1 MRQEKKVGGTKRA
14 LLTSVLALV
23 LSLAM
28 LAGSTFAWFTDTAS
42 TGVNRIVS
50 GNLDVGLQYWGVGED
65 GQKTW
70 LTAESSEE
78 LFDENAL
85 WEPGYTQIVYLKV
98 KNNGNLALTYAM
110 QITPVRETVGINVD
124 GEQFKLSDYIK
135 FAWTTFTADGDGA
148 PVALDREGAQA
159 GVGEGAQLGTTLHR
173 QAAEP
178 MEAGAEELVALVAWM
193 PENVGNEA
201 NYSTVQPTIEL
212 SLKVLATQ
220 AAVESDSFDTTYD
233 EDAAAAE
240 DLNNKPEYDY
250 ESLYD
255 YDNLKGYGVTV
266 ERNEAGKVVKATV
279 SGVNGKVVDGFFYNN
294 KPGTEATPIDRWRD
308 LKEVVIEEGVT
319 EIGVD
324 AFSVCTSL
332 ETVTLPQSLQKIG
345 EKAFSYCTSLKTINI
360 PDSVNVIGPKAFY
373 FCKSLTSIGIPEGIT
388 EIGYATFGYAE
399 NLTTVNIPASVTRI
413 GDFAFQNCGFT
424 SMDVPATVKEL
435 GEGAFSTC
443 RSLENVTV
451 PAETVS
457 KKAFYFCDALKSV
470 TLTDDVKTIGEEAF
484 RQCTSLES
492 IEIPSSVTELG
503 TCAFKNCFALKTA
516 VIKGGTVKGS
526 LVTEATFYNCNA
538 LETLV
543 ISDNATLDASF
554 KAAYSKST
562 LKTVKI
568 GKGEIGNS
576 AFSNCTNLTTVELGD
591 GVTSIGTSAF
601 LKCKQ
606 LSSIAIGSGVISI
619 GTSAFNGC
627 TALTNANIGSGAI
640 GESAFNGCTSLAN
653 VTLGNGVTSIGK
665 NAFLRCTA
673 LTSISIGSGVTSIGS
688 GAFNGCTELRNANI
702 GSGAIGANA
711 FQDCSRLA
719 SVTLGDGVTSIGTNA
734 FLKCTA
740 LTSMYIGSSVKTI
753 ESYAFSTCS
762 SLSEVTISAAQIG
775 NQAFRSAN
783 ALKKVTLGDGVETI
797 PAGAF
802 SNCGMGNKNNSPELY
817 LKAGTWTSNGQETTV
832 AEGASI
838 TTGNRVFNQIKSG
851 KPATWSAPVNP

>member
-28 LAGSTFAWFTDTAS
+28 LAGTTFAWFTDTAS

-50 GNLDVGLQYWGVGED
+50 GNLDVGLKYWDKESGWLDAED
-65 GQKTW
+65 SKD
-70 LTAESSEE
+70 

-98 KNNGNLALTYAM
+98 KNDGNLALTYAM
-110 QITPVRETVGINVD
+110 QITPVHETVGVNVD
-124 GEQFKLSDYIK
+124 GEEFKLSDYIK
-135 FAWTTFTADGDGA
+135 FGWTAFTVDGDGA
-148 PVALDREGAQA
+148 PVALDREAAQT
-159 GVGEGAQLGTTLHR
+159 GVGGGAQLGTTLHR
-173 QAAEP
+173 QAELPLA
-178 MEAGAEELVALVAWM
+178 AGAEELVALVAWM
-193 PENVGNEA
+193 PEDVGNEA

-220 AAVESDSFDTTYD
+220 AAVESDSFNNTYD
-233 EDAAAAE
+233 KDAAAAE

-255 YDNLKGYGVTV
+255 YNNLAGYGVTV

-332 ETVTLPQSLQKIG
+332 ETVTLPESLQKIG

-373 FCKSLTSIGIPEGIT
+373 FCKSLTSIDIPEGVT
-388 EIGYATFGYAE
+388 EISYATFCYAE

-443 RSLENVTV
+443 RSLKNVTV

-562 LKTVKI
+562 LKTVEI
-568 GKGEIGNS
+568 GKGEIGDS
-576 AFSNCTNLTTVELGD
+576 AFNGCTSLTNVTLGD

-601 LKCKQ
+601 LKCTQ
-606 LSSIAIGSGVISI
+606 LPSITI
-619 GTSAFNGC
+619 
-627 TALTNANIGSGAI
+627 
-640 GESAFNGCTSLAN
+640 
-653 VTLGNGVTSIGK
+653 GNGVTSIGK
-665 NAFLRCTA
+665 NAF
-673 LTSISIGSGVTSIGS
+673 
-688 GAFNGCTELRNANI
+688 NGCTALRNANI

-802 SNCGMGNKNNSPELY
+802 SSCGMGYKNNSPELY
-817 LKAGTWTSNGQETTV
+817 LKAGTWTSNGQEITV

>member
-1 MRQEKKVGGTKRA
+1 MSQKDSMDNAVEAGVKRNKTQKERSNDMRQEKKVGGTKRA

-28 LAGSTFAWFTDTAS
+28 LAGTTFAWFTDTAS

-50 GNLDVGLQYWGVGED
+50 GNLDVGLKYWGVGED
-65 GQKTW
+65 GRKTW
-70 LTAESSEE
+70 LTAENSKE
-78 LFDENAL
+78 LFDKNAL

-159 GVGEGAQLGTTLHR
+159 GVGEGAKLGTTLHR
-173 QAAEP
+173 QAEQP
-178 MEAGAEELVALVAWM
+178 LEAGAEELVALVAWM

-220 AAVESDSFDTTYD
+220 AAVESDSFDNTYD
-233 EDAAAAE
+233 RDAATDE
-240 DLNNKPEYDY
+240 ELDNKPEYDY

-255 YDNLKGYGVTV
+255 YNNLEGYGVRV

-332 ETVTLPQSLQKIG
+332 EKVTLPESLQKIG

-360 PDSVNVIGPKAFY
+360 PDSVNVIGPKAFF
-373 FCKSLTSIGIPEGIT
+373 FCKSLTSIDIPEGIT

-399 NLTTVNIPASVTRI
+399 NLTAVNIPASVTRI

-443 RSLENVTV
+443 RALKNVTV

-516 VIKGGTVKGS
+516 VVKGGTVKGS

-562 LKTVKI
+562 LKTVEI
-568 GKGEIGNS
+568 GKGEIGDS
-576 AFSNCTNLTTVELGD
+576 AFNGCTSLTNVTLGD
-591 GVTSIGTSAF
+591 SVTSIGTSAF
-601 LKCKQ
+601 LKCTQ
-606 LSSIAIGSGVISI
+606 LPSITIGNGVTSI
-619 GTSAFNGC
+619 GKNAFNGC

-640 GESAFNGCTSLAN
+640 GESAFNGCTILAN
-653 VTLGNGVTSIGK
+653 VTLGNGVTQIGK
-665 NAFLRCTA
+665 
-673 LTSISIGSGVTSIGS
+673 
-688 GAFNGCTELRNANI
+688 
-702 GSGAIGANA
+702 
-711 FQDCSRLA
+711 
-719 SVTLGDGVTSIGTNA
+719 NA

-740 LTSMYIGSSVKTI
+740 LTSMNIGSSVKTI
-753 ESYAFSTCS
+753 ESYAFSGCS
-762 SLSEVTISAAQIG
+762 SLGEVTISAAQIG
-775 NQAFRSAN
+775 YQAFKSAY
-783 ALKKVTLGDGVETI
+783 ALKKVTLGDGVEAI

-802 SNCGMGNKNNSPELY
+802 SNCGMGDRDNPGQLF
-817 LKAGTWTSNGQETTV
+817 LKAGDWTCGGKTITV
-832 AEGASI
+832 EKNMPI
-838 TTGNRVFNQIKSG
+838 TRGNSVFNGIVSNKG
-851 KPATWSAPVNP
+851 DAVWSAHANP

>member
-1 MRQEKKVGGTKRA
+1 MSQKDSMDNAVEAGVKRNKTQKERSNDMRQEKKVGGTKRA

-28 LAGSTFAWFTDTAS
+28 LAGTTFAWFTDTAS

-65 GQKTW
+65 GKKTW
-70 LTAESSEE
+70 LTAENSEE
-78 LFDENAL
+78 LFDKNAL

-98 KNNGNLALTYAM
+98 KNDGNLALTYAM
-110 QITPVRETVGINVD
+110 QITPVHETVGINVD

-135 FAWTTFTADGDGA
+135 FGWRTFTVDGDGT
-148 PVALDREGAQA
+148 PVALGREAAQT
-159 GVGEGAQLGTTLHR
+159 GVGESAQLGTTLHR

-233 EDAAAAE
+233 EDAVDDE
-240 DLNNKPEYDY
+240 GLDSKPEYNY
-250 ESLYD
+250 KSLYD
-255 YDNLKGYGVTV
+255 YDNLAGYGVKV

-294 KPGTEATPIDRWRD
+294 TPGTEATPTDRWRD

-332 ETVTLPQSLQKIG
+332 ETVTLPESLQKIG

-373 FCKSLTSIGIPEGIT
+373 FCKSLTSIDIPEGVT
-388 EIGYATFGYAE
+388 EISYATFCYAE

-457 KKAFYFCDALKSV
+457 KKAFYYCDALKSV

-484 RQCTSLES
+484 RHCTSLES

-526 LVTEATFYNCNA
+526 FAEDATFYNCKA

-543 ISDNATLDASF
+543 ISDNATLEASF
-554 KAAYSKST
+554 NAKYSKPT
-562 LKTVKI
+562 LETVKI
-568 GKGEIGNS
+568 EKGVIGDS
-576 AFSNCTNLTTVELGD
+576 AFSNCKNLTTVELGG
-591 GVTSIGTSAF
+591 GVTSIGKSAF
-601 LKCKQ
+601 LKCTK
-606 LSSIAIGSGVISI
+606 LPSITIGNGVISI
-619 GTSAFNGC
+619 GASAFNGC

-640 GESAFNGCTSLAN
+640 GASAFQDCSSLAN
-653 VTLGNGVTSIGK
+653 VTLGGGVTSIGV
-665 NAFLRCTA
+665 NAFLRC
-673 LTSISIGSGVTSIGS
+673 
-688 GAFNGCTELRNANI
+688 
-702 GSGAIGANA
+702 
-711 FQDCSRLA
+711 
-719 SVTLGDGVTSIGTNA
+719 
-734 FLKCTA
+734 KA
-740 LTSMYIGSSVKTI
+740 LTSMNIGSSVGTI
-753 ESYAFSTCS
+753 ESFAFSGCEA
-762 SLSEVTISAAQIG
+762 LKEVTISAAQVKS
-775 NQAFRSAN
+775 NAFSKAT
-783 ALKKVTLGDGVETI
+783 ALKKVTFGNDVTNIAAGV
-797 PAGAF
+797 F
-802 SNCGMGNKNNSPELY
+802 SGSGIKTNNGQLY
-817 LKAGTWTSNGQETTV
+817 LKAGTWTSNGKFTQVTEGQYITV
-832 AEGASI
+832 GDK
-838 TTGNRVFNQIKSG
+838 VFNQIVAG
-851 KPATWSAPVNP
+851 KAATWSAT

>member
-28 LAGSTFAWFTDTAS
+28 LAGTTFAWFTDTAS

-65 GQKTW
+65 GKKTW
-70 LTAESSEE
+70 LTAENSED
-78 LFDENAL
+78 LFDKNAL
-85 WEPGYTQIVYLKV
+85 WEPGYTQIIYLRV
-98 KNNGNLALTYAM
+98 ANNGNLALTYAM
-110 QITPVRETVGINVD
+110 QITPVHETVGVNVD
-124 GEQFKLSDYIK
+124 GEEFKLSDYIK
-135 FAWTTFTADGDGA
+135 FGWMKFTVDGDGT
-148 PVALDREGAQA
+148 PVALDREAAQT
-159 GVGEGAQLGTTLHR
+159 GVGDGAQLGKTLHR

-220 AAVESDSFDTTYD
+220 AAVESDSFDNTYD
-233 EDAAAAE
+233 GDAATDE
-240 DLNNKPEYDY
+240 ELNSKPEYDY
-250 ESLYD
+250 ESRYD
-255 YDNLKGYGVTV
+255 YDNLAGYGVTV

-332 ETVTLPQSLQKIG
+332 ETVTLPESLQKIG

-360 PDSVNVIGPKAFY
+360 PASVNVIGPKAFF
-373 FCKSLTSIGIPEGIT
+373 FCKSLTSIDIPEGVT
-388 EIGYATFGYAE
+388 EISYATFGYAE
-399 NLTTVNIPASVTRI
+399 NLTAVNIPASVTRI

-470 TLTDDVKTIGEEAF
+470 TLTNDVKTIGEEAF
-484 RQCTSLES
+484 RHCTSLES

-562 LKTVKI
+562 LKTVEI
-568 GKGEIGNS
+568 GKGEIGDS
-576 AFSNCTNLTTVELGD
+576 AFKSCPNLTTVELGN
-591 GVTSIGTSAF
+591 GVTSVGDNAFSKCTALISINIGDHVT
-601 LKCKQ
+601 
-606 LSSIAIGSGVISI
+606 SI

-627 TALTNANIGSGAI
+627 TALKA
-640 GESAFNGCTSLAN
+640 
-653 VTLGNGVTSIGK
+653 
-665 NAFLRCTA
+665 
-673 LTSISIGSGVTSIGS
+673 
-688 GAFNGCTELRNANI
+688 ANI
-702 GSGAIGANA
+702 GSGAIGASA
-711 FQDCSRLA
+711 FQDCSSFA
-719 SVTLGDGVTSIGTNA
+719 SVTLGDGVTSIGANA
-734 FLKCTA
+734 FLRCKA
-740 LTSMYIGSSVKTI
+740 LTSMNIGSSVGII
-753 ESYAFSTCS
+753 ENYAFSGCEA
-762 SLSEVTISAAQIG
+762 LEEVTISAAQIG
-775 NQAFRSAN
+775 NQAFRNAY
-783 ALKKVTLGDGVETI
+783 ALKKVTLGDGVEAI

-802 SNCGMGNKNNSPELY
+802 SRCGMGNKNNSPELY
-817 LKAGTWTSNGQETTV
+817 LKAGKWTSNGKSTQVTEGQYITV
-832 AEGASI
+832 GDK
-838 TTGNRVFNQIKSG
+838 VFNQIVAG
-851 KPATWSAPVNP
+851 KAATWSAT

>member
-1 MRQEKKVGGTKRA
+1 MSQKDSMDNAVEAGVKRNKTQKERSNDMRQEKKVGGTKRA

-50 GNLDVGLQYWGVGED
+50 GNLDVGLQYWGGAES
-65 GQKTW
+65 GW
-70 LTAESSEE
+70 LTAENSED
-78 LFDENAL
+78 LFDKNAL

-110 QITPVRETVGINVD
+110 QITPVHETVGVNVD
-124 GEQFKLSDYIK
+124 GEEFKLSDYIK
-135 FAWTTFTADGDGA
+135 FGWTPFTVDGDGT
-148 PVALDREGAQA
+148 PVALDREAAQT
-159 GVGEGAQLGTTLHR
+159 GVGDGAQLGTTLHR
-173 QAAEP
+173 KAAEP
-178 MEAGAEELVALVAWM
+178 MKASAEELVALVAWM

-220 AAVESDSFDTTYD
+220 AAVESDSFDSSYD
-233 EDAAAAE
+233 GDAATDE
-240 DLNNKPEYDY
+240 ELNSKPEYDY

-255 YDNLKGYGVTV
+255 YNNPEGYGVTL

-294 KPGTEATPIDRWRD
+294 TPGTEATPTDRWRE

-360 PDSVNVIGPKAFY
+360 PDSVNVIGPKAFF
-373 FCKSLTSIGIPEGIT
+373 FCKSLTSIDIPEGIT

-399 NLTTVNIPASVTRI
+399 NLATVNIPASVTRI

-424 SMDVPATVKEL
+424 SMNVPATVKEL
-435 GEGAFSTC
+435 GESAFSTC

-484 RQCTSLES
+484 RECRSLES

-503 TCAFKNCFALKTA
+503 TCAFKSCFALKTA

-554 KAAYSKST
+554 KAANSKST

-568 GKGEIGNS
+568 GKGEIGDS

-591 GVTSIGTSAF
+591 GVTKIGTNAFIRCTQISSITIGSRVSSIG
-601 LKCKQ
+601 KN
-606 LSSIAIGSGVISI
+606 
-619 GTSAFNGC
+619 AFNGC
-627 TALTNANIGSGAI
+627 TALT
-640 GESAFNGCTSLAN
+640 
-653 VTLGNGVTSIGK
+653 
-665 NAFLRCTA
+665 
-673 LTSISIGSGVTSIGS
+673 
-688 GAFNGCTELRNANI
+688 NANI

-719 SVTLGDGVTSIGTNA
+719 NVTLGDGVTSIGANA
-734 FLKCTA
+734 FLRCEA
-740 LTSMYIGSSVKTI
+740 LTSMNIGSSVKTI
-753 ESYAFSTCS
+753 ESYAFSGCAA
-762 SLSEVTISAAQIG
+762 LEEVTISAAQIG
-775 NQAFRSAN
+775 NQAFRSAY
-783 ALKKVTLGDGVETI
+783 ALKKVTLGDGVEAI

-802 SNCGMGNKNNSPELY
+802 SSCGMGDRDNPGQLF
-817 LKAGTWTSNGQETTV
+817 LKAGDWTCGDKTTTV
-832 AEGASI
+832 AKDEPI
-838 TTGNRVFNQIKSG
+838 TRGNLVFNGIVSNKND
-851 KPATWSAPVNP
+851 ATWSAPANP